1 MSATQPRHDPVGLL
15 AADLSE
21 LAGLPV
27 TLERP
32 AKAEHGDYATNV
44 ALQAAPRAGRPPR
57 ELAQELGQRA
67 AELETVERA
76 EVAGPGF
83 LNLFLAPA
91 WFGETLA
98 GILEAGPAYGQG
110 FAIQPERVQVEMVSA
125 NPTGPLTVASAR
137 NGVYGDAVARLLE
150 LGGHD
155 VAREYY
161 YNDAGAQMTRF
172 RASVDA
178 IRRGE
183 EPPEDG
189 YQGAY
194 LEDLARA
201 EGDPVAPMLGRIE
214 TTLERFRIHFDTWAL
229 QSELEQRFQ
238 EFLPRLDTYEKDGAV
253 WARSS

>member
-57 ELAQELGQRA
+57 ELAQELGERA

-91 WFGETLA
+91 WFGEALA
-98 GILEAGPAYGQG
+98 AILEAGPAYGAG
-110 FAIQPERVQVEMVSA
+110 FAAADPKRIQVEMVSA

-137 NGVYGDAVARLLE
+137 N
-150 LGGHD
+150 
-155 VAREYY
+155 
-161 YNDAGAQMTRF
+161 
-172 RASVDA
+172 
-178 IRRGE
+178 
-183 EPPEDG
+183 
-189 YQGAY
+189 
-194 LEDLARA
+194 
-201 EGDPVAPMLGRIE
+201 
-214 TTLERFRIHFDTWAL
+214 
-229 QSELEQRFQ
+229 
-238 EFLPRLDTYEKDGAV
+238 
-253 WARSS
+253 